1 MRIVTDG
8 KATYE
13 KAVLALG
20 MFDGVHIGH
29 RVLLERAKVLA
40 RRSGVP
46 LVACTFT
53 GHPLELIAPDHC
65 PPMLTT
71 FEERAS
77 LLESLGVDMLFAQ
90 PFTEEMRQMPP
101 EVYVGELMRRFHPV
115 NVVCGYNH
123 TFGKGGTG
131 TSAFLAALG
140 DALGFRTQIVPQVTL
155 DGGDVSSSAIRTALR
170 NGDVAHAAR
179 LLGRPYQLDGQ
190 LRIVENGICILEGA
204 EPRKQ
209 QLPSG
214 AYRCLLSCQDTGATL
229 PCTARS
235 DADGNWRISLPG
247 GAVPQSAGLLFLNRR
262 ESGNP
267 ATDEKKRN
275 PEKL

>member
-1 MRIVTDG
+1 MQIVTDG
-8 KATYE
+8 KAYYE

-40 RRSGVP
+40 RRGGVP
-46 LVACTFT
+46 LVACTFA
-53 GHPLELIAPDHC
+53 GHPLELIAPDRC

-77 LLESLGVDMLFAQ
+77 LLEELGVDMLFAQ

-101 EVYVGELMRRFHPV
+101 EVYVGELIRRFHPV
-115 NVVCGYNH
+115 DVVCGYNH

-155 DGGDVSSSAIRTALR
+155 DGAEVSSSAIRAAIGS
-170 NGDVAHAAR
+170 GDVSMASR
-179 LLGRPYQLDGQ
+179 LLGRPYSLTGQILQKPDGLCLFQ
-190 LRIVENGICILEGA
+190 PEEA
-204 EPRKQ
+204 AKQ
-209 QLPSG
+209 RPAAGL
-214 AYRCLLSCQDTGATL
+214 YRCLLSCGARGAAL
-229 PCTARS
+229 PCTAK
-235 DADGNWRISLPG
+235 ATAEGAWRISLPAKPSQQPARLQLLSRKGTGKQQIG
-247 GAVPQSAGLLFLNRR
+247 GNA
-262 ESGNP
+262 
-267 ATDEKKRN
+267 EKN
-275 PEKL
+275 S

>member
-1 MRIVTDG
+1 MQIVTDG
-8 KATYE
+8 KAYYE

-40 RRSGVP
+40 RRGGVP

-53 GHPLELIAPDHC
+53 GHPLELIAPDRC

-77 LLESLGVDMLFAQ
+77 LLEGLGVDMLFAQ

-101 EVYVGELMRRFHPV
+101 EVYVGELIRRFHPV
-115 NVVCGYNH
+115 DVVCGYNH
-123 TFGKGGTG
+123 TFGKGGAG

-155 DGGDVSSSAIRTALR
+155 DGAEVSSSAIRAAIGS
-170 NGDVAHAAR
+170 GDVSLASR
-179 LLGRPYQLDGQ
+179 LLGRPYSLTGQILQEPDGISLFQ
-190 LRIVENGICILEGA
+190 PEEA
-204 EPRKQ
+204 AKQ
-209 QLPSG
+209 RPAAGL
-214 AYRCLLSCQDTGATL
+214 YRCLLSCGAKGAAL
-229 PCTARS
+229 PCTAKVT
-235 DADGNWRISLPG
+235 ADGAWRISLP
-247 GAVPQSAGLLFLNRR
+247 AKPSQQPAGLQLLSRKNVGKQQIG
-262 ESGNP
+262 GN
-267 ATDEKKRN
+267 DEKN
-275 PEKL
+275 S

>member
-1 MRIVTDG
+1 MQIVTDG

-29 RVLLERAKVLA
+29 QVLLERAKVLA
-40 RRSGVP
+40 RRSQVP

-53 GHPLELIAPDHC
+53 DHPLSLIAPDRC

-77 LLESLGVDMLFAQ
+77 LLEEMGVDMLFAQ

-115 NVVCGYNH
+115 DVVCGYNH
-123 TFGKGGTG
+123 TFGKDGAG

-140 DALGFRTQIVPQVTL
+140 DALGFHTQVVPQVTL
-155 DGGDVSSSAIRTALR
+155 EGADVSSSAIRAALR
-170 NGDVAHAAR
+170 SGDAAKAAR
-179 LLGRPYQLDGQ
+179 LLGRPYQMDGQ
-190 LRIVENGICILEGA
+190 LLVGENSQAVFTPSES
-204 EPRKQ
+204 RKQ
-209 QLPSG
+209 QPASG
-214 AYRCLLSCQDTGATL
+214 KYRCLLNCPKDGKTW
-229 PCTARS
+229 PCVVTVA
-235 DADGNWRISLPG
+235 DAQPWKIKGI
-247 GAVPQSAGLLFLNRR
+247 GAVTTQEA
-262 ESGNP
+262 
-267 ATDEKKRN
+267 
-275 PEKL
+275 KLRILAKG

>member
-1 MRIVTDG
+1 MQIVTDG
-8 KATYE
+8 KAYYE

-40 RRSGVP
+40 RRGDVP

-53 GHPLELIAPDHC
+53 GHPLELIAPDRC

-77 LLESLGVDMLFAQ
+77 LLEELGVDMLFAQ

-101 EVYVGELMRRFHPV
+101 EVYVGELIRRFHPV
-115 NVVCGYNH
+115 DVVCGYNH
-123 TFGKGGTG
+123 TFGKGGAG

-155 DGGDVSSSAIRTALR
+155 DGAEVSSSAIRAAIGS
-170 NGDVAHAAR
+170 GDVSLASR
-179 LLGRPYQLDGQ
+179 LLGRPYSLTGQILQKPDGISLFQ
-190 LRIVENGICILEGA
+190 PEEA
-204 EPRKQ
+204 AKQ
-209 QLPSG
+209 RPAAGL
-214 AYRCLLSCQDTGATL
+214 YRCLLSCGAKGAAL
-229 PCTARS
+229 PCTTKVT
-235 DADGNWRISLPG
+235 ADGAWRISLPAKPSQQPARLQLLSRKNVGKQQIG
-247 GAVPQSAGLLFLNRR
+247 GN
-262 ESGNP
+262 
-267 ATDEKKRN
+267 DEKN
-275 PEKL
+275 S